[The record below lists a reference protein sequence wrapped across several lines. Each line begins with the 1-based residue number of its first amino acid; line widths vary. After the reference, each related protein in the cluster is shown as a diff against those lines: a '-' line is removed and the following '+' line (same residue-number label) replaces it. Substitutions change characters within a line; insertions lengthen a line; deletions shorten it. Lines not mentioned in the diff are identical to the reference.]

1 MNGLKKRILIVE
13 DERDVAMLLHEYL
26 ENENYEIQEVH
37 SGAEALGR
45 IFSGSGF
52 DLVLLDYGM
61 RDIKGDRVCELVRND
76 EKTKQL
82 PVLIVTAHVEMDEKI
97 FRDYG
102 ATDVLYKPVDSHE
115 LIEKIKKYLVKK

>member
-82 PVLIVTAHVEMDEKI
+82 PVLIVTAHVEMD
-97 FRDYG
+97 
-102 ATDVLYKPVDSHE
+102 
-115 LIEKIKKYLVKK
+115 